1 MWVLYLLY
9 SDVTRLRHVCG
20 RTTTTTVVSATA
32 ERPLTDVYVD
42 NDKSRL
48 LSCCVVDVRVHLH
61 TDIREKGKERE
72 RERGRE
78 VIRGRAYQDK
88 GATDRRRGPMRM
100 PYVKAHW

>member
-42 NDKSRL
+42 KSRL
-48 LSCCVVDVRVHLH
+48 LPLSWTFAYTYTR
-61 TDIREKGKERE
+61 IFEKKGKRERE
-72 RERGRE
+72 RERERE
-78 VIRGRAYQDK
+78 SR
-88 GATDRRRGPMRM
+88 
-100 PYVKAHW
+100 